1 MSSRRVLLHDF
12 TYVLSKYYWIFIV
25 TLALFLVLI
34 PFSTAGLP
42 GDSIFNIEVTHEQ
55 MKFRFIHDRA
65 LVPVLGGAVFMGML
79 AGCTLFRFLQDKK
92 ETTIF
97 LSLGMTRP
105 QLFFNRCLYGILVL
119 FLGTGVPMFISIQL
133 NLKALGAYEGL
144 VRNGV
149 YVAFGIF
156 VTAVISFGIA
166 ICVSCAAGTLAES
179 ILYWAGIA
187 GAITAVCY
195 SINTLFRTL
204 YWGNA
209 WGVSS
214 YGAASYIQEDLVS
227 RFSFLNPIQ
236 FFYKELQTHA
246 KFYRPMEQAVPDA
259 IEGKL
264 LACWAIAAVFLLI
277 LALYLMKYR
286 KAESA
291 GLAGTNR
298 WLSEWLVGLT
308 GFLIFAQIFGFLY
321 TFSRGL
327 AIVFSFASLLVIHLF
342 WRKVLFSY
350 GMNCRK
356 YICSLGLQ
364 EGIFFIL
371 TIWCATGLLGQTDRF
386 LETETVKEARV
397 SYVGSPSLLAQP
409 ADGSSTGRGYYLTSE
424 MVFDTPEETE
434 LVKTLQKSFV
444 RQGRMELAYNEDNFE
459 ETVVPYDIVF
469 RYTDEKGKEHVW
481 YYDRASM
488 AQLESILSLEDSE
501 SQKLQQSD
509 LLKGAFRDSEE
520 MIWADSAF
528 QNGVLYL
535 SDPLFSSTYQVD
547 LTETEREELL
557 LAAAK
562 DREESSVQ
570 EQYFSEYETKAVLMF
585 SQNGE
590 YDCEHYAY
598 NLDNAFMYL
607 TDSDKYTLQWLKDHE
622 LLELVEG
629 AAAEVESI
637 TLQRF
642 DPYMG
647 MNGMTYPM
655 GMYFMSYV
663 SESLDEF
670 LIQKDF
676 GNKYTLT
683 EPEEIRGILP
693 GLKNGYFMSQGGF
706 LAAVKCKGSDRYTY
720 LFLPQQYVP
729 EYVKG

>member
-1 MSSRRVLLHDF
+1 MSNKRVLLHDF
-12 TYVLSKYYWIFIV
+12 TYVLSKYYWLFIV
-25 TLALFLVLI
+25 TIALFLLLI

-55 MKFRFIHDRA
+55 MKFRFIHDQA
-65 LVPVLGGAVFMGML
+65 LIPVLGGAVLMGML
-79 AGCTLFRFLQDKK
+79 TGCTLFRFLQDKK

-119 FLGTGVPMFISIQL
+119 FLGIGVPMFCSILL
-133 NLKALGAYEGL
+133 NLKALGTYEGL
-144 VRNGV
+144 IRDGV
-149 YVAFGIF
+149 YAALGIF
-156 VTAVISFGIA
+156 VTAVISFGIS

-187 GAITAVCY
+187 GAPTAVCY
-195 SINTLFRTL
+195 SINALFRTL

-209 WGVSS
+209 WGASS
-214 YGAASYIQEDLVS
+214 YGDASYIREDLVS
-227 RFSFLNPIQ
+227 RFSFLNPLQ
-236 FFYKELQTHA
+236 FFYKELKTHA

-259 IEGKL
+259 VEGKL
-264 LACWAIAAVFLLI
+264 LVCWGTAAVLLLV
-277 LALYLMKYR
+277 LALYLIKHR

-291 GLAGTNR
+291 GIAGTNR

-308 GFLIFAQIFGFLY
+308 GFLIFAQIFSFLY
-321 TFSRGL
+321 SFSQGL
-327 AIVFSFASLLVIHLF
+327 AILFSFASLFVVQLF

-350 GMNCRK
+350 GMSFRK
-356 YICSLGLQ
+356 YVFSISLQ
-364 EGIFFIL
+364 EGIVFVL
-371 TIWCATGLLGQTDRF
+371 TLWCATGLFGQTERF
-386 LETETVKEARV
+386 LEKEPVKEASI
-397 SYVGSPSLLAQP
+397 SYVGNPSLLAWP
-409 ADGSSTGRGYYLTSE
+409 ANGSSTGRGYYLTSE
-424 MVFDTPEETE
+424 MVFDSSEETE
-434 LVKTLQKSFV
+434 LVKNIQRTFV
-444 RQGRMELAYNEDNFE
+444 RQGSQELAYNEDNFE

-469 RYTDEKGKEHVW
+469 QYTDGKGKEYVW

-501 SQKLQQSD
+501 SQKKQQSD
-509 LLKGAFRDSEE
+509 LLMGAFRESEE
-520 MIWADSAF
+520 MIWADSAYE
-528 QNGVLYL
+528 NGVLYV
-535 SDPLFSSTYQVD
+535 SDPLFTSTYQVE
-547 LTETEREELL
+547 LTEEEREELL
-557 LAAAK
+557 TAAAK
-562 DREESSVQ
+562 DRKEKDLQ
-570 EQYFSEYETKAVLMF
+570 QQYFSKDETKAVLMF

-598 NLDNAFMYL
+598 NLDNAFLYL
-607 TDSDKYTLQWLKDHE
+607 TDADQYTMQWLKEHE
-622 LLELVEG
+622 LLELVEDTS
-629 AAAEVESI
+629 AEIESI

-670 LIQKDF
+670 IIQKDF
-676 GNKYTLT
+676 GTKYTLT
-683 EPEEIRGILP
+683 EPEEIQGILP
-693 GLKNGYFMSQGGF
+693 GLRNGYYMSKGGF

-729 EYVKG
+729 DYVKG